1 VGLSREK
8 SVSSQITVPSIVVVG
23 THSTTKDEV
32 VRELGALLVAE
43 GRVSELEGYVEAVK
57 AREEHFPTGIEGGV
71 AIPHAQTPLVTEAA
85 VAVATSQS
93 GIDFGADDGPAHL
106 IFLIAAPQSSENLHL
121 EILANLARR
130 IMHEEF
136 RDSLR
141 NETDPS
147 RIAEIITQEVTP

>member
-1 VGLSREK
+1 MSG
-8 SVSSQITVPSIVVVG
+8 QITVPSIVVVG
-23 THSTTKDEV
+23 TQSKTKDEV
-32 VRELGALLVAE
+32 VRELGALLVQE
-43 GRVSELEGYVEAVK
+43 GRVTELEGYVEAVK

-71 AIPHAQTPLVTEAA
+71 AIPHAQTPLVAEAA
-85 VAVATSQS
+85 VAVATSES

-136 RDSLR
+136 RDQLR
-141 NETDPS
+141 AES
-147 RIAEIITQEVTP
+147 SAARIAEIVTKEVQK

>member
-1 VGLSREK
+1 M
-8 SVSSQITVPSIVVVG
+8 VVVN
-23 THSTTKDEV
+23 TQATTKDEV

-43 GRVSELEGYVEAVK
+43 GRVSELEGYVAAVK

-71 AIPHAQTPLVTEAA
+71 AIPHAQTDLVTGAA
-85 VAVATSQS
+85 VAVATSET

-136 RDSLR
+136 RDQLR
-141 NETDPS
+141 AEKDPA
-147 RIAEIITQEVTP
+147 RIADIISQEVTP